1 MTLLHAVCALL
12 FALSGEASQDAE
24 ALPITMT
31 DDLGVEFTLTAYP
44 SRIVSL
50 APSNTEILYAIGA
63 GDLVVGV
70 TTYCDYPPEVQ
81 EVERIGGFTD
91 PNIEKIVSLK
101 PDLLLAVR
109 GNPRIMVETL
119 KKLNLPVFAVE
130 PESLEGVLEATSKVG
145 KLVGRSAKADSL
157 VAAMRRRIQAVTA
170 IVDTVSPER
179 RPRVLWGGWTA
190 PIYTAGPGSL
200 IGDLIRT
207 AGGANI
213 AADAESTWPQYDLET
228 VVVRNP
234 QVIFTG
240 YMVEDEESLERA
252 RKELREWDGWRNIAA
267 VRMGRIY
274 AINTDLIGRPGPR
287 VVEGLE
293 QMARALYPEMFREK

>member
-119 KKLNLPVFAVE
+119 TTMP
-130 PESLEGVLEATSKVG
+130 
-145 KLVGRSAKADSL
+145 
-157 VAAMRRRIQAVTA
+157 
-170 IVDTVSPER
+170 
-179 RPRVLWGGWTA
+179 
-190 PIYTAGPGSL
+190 
-200 IGDLIRT
+200 
-207 AGGANI
+207 
-213 AADAESTWPQYDLET
+213 AESQH
-228 VVVRNP
+228 
-234 QVIFTG
+234 
-240 YMVEDEESLERA
+240 S
-252 RKELREWDGWRNIAA
+252 
-267 VRMGRIY
+267 
-274 AINTDLIGRPGPR
+274 
-287 VVEGLE
+287 
-293 QMARALYPEMFREK
+293 